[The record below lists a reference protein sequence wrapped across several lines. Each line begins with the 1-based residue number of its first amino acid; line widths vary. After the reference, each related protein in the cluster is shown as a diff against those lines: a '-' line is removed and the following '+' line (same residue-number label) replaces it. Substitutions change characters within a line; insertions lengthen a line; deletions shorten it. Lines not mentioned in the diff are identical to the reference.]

1 MNSIHS
7 MTLDNKNKNTW
18 LCHLGASI
26 GTDKSPLNAQGHRH
40 PYTSLYSL
48 LLSQYRFQPVRFAE
62 IGIAMGAS
70 AVMWSHFFNN
80 GQIFMFDSDE
90 NFIKNCQNY
99 NLYNV
104 TCNKMDVFQEDS
116 IRSALTAIGGNLDV
130 LLDDSTHGID
140 DQIRIIK
147 TALPFIRPGGMIL
160 VEDVFRTI
168 SEEEYEKRL
177 EDVLDYFS
185 FCSFIVTEHDN
196 KFSGTWNNDKILVLI
211 KK

>member
-7 MTLDNKNKNTW
+7 MILDNKKNNTW

-70 AVMWSHFFNN
+70 AAMWSHFFNN

-99 NLYNV
+99 NLRNV

-116 IRSALTAIGGNLDV
+116 IRSALENIGGHLDV

-160 VEDVFRTI
+160 IEDVFRTT

-177 EDVLDYFS
+177 EDVLDHFS
-185 FCSFIVTEHDN
+185 FCSFIITEHDN
-196 KFSGTWNNDKILVLI
+196 KYSGTWNNDKILVLI

>member
-7 MTLDNKNKNTW
+7 IVLDNKDKSTW
-18 LCHLGASI
+18 LCQLGASL
-26 GTDKSPLNAQGHRH
+26 GTDKSPLNQRGHRH
-40 PYTSLYSL
+40 PYTSAYSL

-70 AVMWSHFFNN
+70 AAMWSHFFNN

-90 NFIKNCQNY
+90 NFISNCRSY
-99 NLYNV
+99 NLPNV
-104 TCNKMDVFQEDS
+104 ICNQMDVFKEDS
-116 IRSALTAIGGNLDV
+116 IRSALEAIGGNLDV

-140 DQIRIIK
+140 DQIRIIE
-147 TALPFIRPGGMIL
+147 TALPYVRPGGMIL
-160 VEDVFRTI
+160 VEDIFRTTPD
-168 SEEEYEKRL
+168 EEYEKRL
-177 EDVLDYFS
+177 ENVLHHFS
-185 FCSFIVTEHDN
+185 FCTFLVTEHDN

>member
-70 AVMWSHFFNN
+70 AAMWSHFFNN
-80 GQIFMFDSDE
+80 GKIFMFDSDE

-99 NLYNV
+99 NLRNV

-160 VEDVFRTI
+160 IEDVFRTT
-168 SEEEYEKRL
+168 SEDDYEKRL
-177 EDVLDYFS
+177 EDVLDHFS
-185 FCSFIVTEHDN
+185 FCSFITTEHDN